1 MGMFSWL
8 RQFVVTYELNGSKNT
23 VHYKKLDDERLLIT
37 TNLPNG
43 DTIETIAYITSKGH
57 VEEVEQTP
65 ANADGYVSV

>member
-1 MGMFSWL
+1 MGVFSWL

-43 DTIETIAYITSKGH
+43 ETIETIAYITSTANVGE
-57 VEEVEQTP
+57 VEETS
-65 ANADGYVSV
+65 ANANGYVSV